1 MKPDSRFIKITDN
14 EKKIK
19 RLIQELIIE
28 PRLKALDWAKV
39 TKQTPNLRVGY
50 PGQHI
55 ASLVTGVEGER
66 TAARGHD
73 LADGSETK
81 SCSRIDQLDECGDCE
96 EKVARIENQCSKCG
110 SSNIL
115 RKNDSKWLFTIKN
128 HQELDTLINKV
139 PRIVLLL
146 GDYPYFEK
154 NDFETLRFSVFE
166 IWPRSTRNRF
176 FPKLMLTYLEEI
188 YSVHKRKNPNKTPA
202 PKNFWPDSYQFYM
215 CNPIKTLE
223 AIIESSTNEKFK
235 ITINYLANPSEDRSQ
250 LKSENL
256 PFSLLK
262 NDEIE
267 HLLLKTPKPLL
278 RSEYNITNASDS
290 DDIKRQLQRNGV
302 TEKCKSFLVL
312 RSEVRTSSAKET
324 YKRKNF

>member
-1 MKPDSRFIKITDN
+1 MKPDTKYLKISDN
-14 EKKIK
+14 EKHIK
-19 RLIQELIIE
+19 KLIQELIIE
-28 PRLKALDWAKV
+28 PRLKALEWAKI

-81 SCSRIDQLDECGDCE
+81 SCSRIDQLDECSICE
-96 EKVARIENQCSKCG
+96 EKVARIEKYCSKCG
-110 SSNIL
+110 SSIII

-128 HQELDTLINKV
+128 TEELNTLINKV

-146 GDYPYFEK
+146 GDYPKFEE
-154 NDFETLRFSVFE
+154 NDFNTLRFSVYE
-166 IWPRSTRNRF
+166 IWPRSKRNHF
-176 FPKLMLTYLEEI
+176 FPKLMLTYLKQI
-188 YSVHKRKNPNKTPA
+188 YNVHKRKNPNKTPA

-223 AIIESSTNEKFK
+223 AIVENSTNETFK
-235 ITINYLANPSEDRSQ
+235 ITVNHLIKPSEDREN

-256 PFSLLK
+256 PYT
-262 NDEIE
+262 
-267 HLLLKTPKPLL
+267 LLKTGEIQYLLSKAPKTVLQE
-278 RSEYNITNASDS
+278 EYNIFRASDLNHLHS
-290 DDIKRQLQRNGV
+290 EIKKIGI
-302 TEKCKSFLVL
+302 TEKCKDFLPS